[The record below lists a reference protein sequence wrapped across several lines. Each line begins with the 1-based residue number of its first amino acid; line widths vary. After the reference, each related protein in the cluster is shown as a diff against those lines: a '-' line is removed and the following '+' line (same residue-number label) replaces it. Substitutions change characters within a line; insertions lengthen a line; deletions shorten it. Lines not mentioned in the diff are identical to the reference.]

1 MARFRRRRGRYGRRR
16 SYARGYTSRRKFGSR
31 RRGGK
36 PLYVNVTRGGI
47 RL

>member
-1 MARFRRRRGRYGRRR
+1 MARFRRRGRYGRRR
-16 SYARGYTSRRKFGSR
+16 SYGRGFTSRRKFGRR
-31 RRGGK
+31 RRGAK